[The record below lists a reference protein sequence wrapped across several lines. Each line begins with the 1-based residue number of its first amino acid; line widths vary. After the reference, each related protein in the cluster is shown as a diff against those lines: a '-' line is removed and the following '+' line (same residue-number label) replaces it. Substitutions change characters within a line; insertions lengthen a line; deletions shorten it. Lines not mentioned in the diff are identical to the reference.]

1 MYQKI
6 PCRGVGKNYKVILKY
21 CIQFNVIINSLYLF
35 IYFIQVQHQATLSC
49 HLPRVAVR
57 QRTTYCGRR
66 HATGTATAADVA
78 RDRDGKTK
86 WEGDSE
92 EMRKRKSNAI
102 PTHSPRGPAS
112 MIMRSRADSS
122 HQTSQSPRC
131 SSEAKP
137 QPTTTANDAGSGFW
151 GSFNN
156 VIISRRLSRNQP
168 CSHIVQGRV
177 EEGEEREERGDGS
190 H

>member
-1 MYQKI
+1 MTVNAVKNKELRQKEPQLSDKYMYQKI

-66 HATGTATAADVA
+66 HATGTATAADGA

-86 WEGDSE
+86 
-92 EMRKRKSNAI
+92 
-102 PTHSPRGPAS
+102 
-112 MIMRSRADSS
+112 
-122 HQTSQSPRC
+122 
-131 SSEAKP
+131 
-137 QPTTTANDAGSGFW
+137 
-151 GSFNN
+151 
-156 VIISRRLSRNQP
+156 
-168 CSHIVQGRV
+168 
-177 EEGEEREERGDGS
+177 
-190 H
+190 